1 MFQSKQND
9 FQSKQGNF
17 QTKFSNPKP
26 KPKPFNLNFF
36 LKQITSIQNPYIKS
50 LVLLQEKAKARK
62 QTGTFLIEG
71 KREIELALKG
81 NYEIETILFLSDL
94 ISENQIAQLTK
105 SSNLSFRAHSE
116 EFEVIEISKEIYQKL
131 AYRDTT
137 EGILAIAKSK
147 SLALLDLKLSDNPLI
162 LVAESPEKPGN
173 IGALLRTADA
183 ANLDAVII
191 ANPKSDLYNPN
202 VVRSSVGCLFTRQ
215 IATGT
220 TSEIIA
226 FLKSKKI
233 NFYCATLQNSTTYHT
248 QDYTQP
254 TALVVGT
261 EATGLTEEWRT
272 NCTQNIIIPMQGEID
287 SMNVSVAAAILIFE
301 AKRQRGF

>member
-1 MFQSKQND
+1 M
-9 FQSKQGNF
+9 
-17 QTKFSNPKP
+17 
-26 KPKPFNLNFF
+26 
-36 LKQITSIQNPYIKS
+36 KQITSIQNPFIKS

-71 KREIELALKG
+71 QREISIAVKG
-81 NYEIETILFLSDL
+81 GYEIQTLLFVPE
-94 ISENQIAQLTK
+94 ICSENQTQKLAPKAEL
-105 SSNLSFRAHSE
+105 
-116 EFEVIEISKEIYQKL
+116 IEITAVVYEKL
-131 AYRDTT
+131 AYRDST
-137 EGILAIAKSK
+137 EGVLAVAKSK
-147 SLALLDLKLSDNPLI
+147 STALTDLVLSENPLI
-162 LVAESPEKPGN
+162 LVAEAPEKPGN

-202 VVRSSVGCLFTRQ
+202 IVRSSVGCLFTNQ

-226 FLKSKKI
+226 FLKAKNI
-233 NFYCATLQNSTTYHT
+233 NFYCATLQNSNSYHL
-248 QDYTQP
+248 QDYTTP

-261 EATGLTEEWRT
+261 EATGLTQEWRDAA
-272 NCTQNIIIPMQGEID
+272 TQNIIIPMQGEID

>member
-1 MFQSKQND
+1 
-9 FQSKQGNF
+9 
-17 QTKFSNPKP
+17 
-26 KPKPFNLNFF
+26 
-36 LKQITSIQNPYIKS
+36 LKQITSIQNSYIKS
-50 LVLLQEKAKARK
+50 LVQLQEKAKARR
-62 QTGTFLIEG
+62 QSGTFLIEG
-71 KREIELALKG
+71 KREISIAVKG
-81 NYEIETILFLSDL
+81 GYQIETLLFLPE
-94 ISENQIAQLTK
+94 ICSEADARV
-105 SSNLSFRAHSE
+105 LSQNA
-116 EFEVIEISKEIYQKL
+116 EVIEINKEVYQKL

-137 EGILAIAKSK
+137 EGILAVAKTKMLQLS
-147 SLALLDLKLSDNPLI
+147 DLKLSTNPLI
-162 LVAESPEKPGN
+162 LVAEAPEKPGN

-202 VVRSSVGCLFTRQ
+202 IVRSSVGCLFTNQ

-226 FLKSKKI
+226 FLKERKI
-233 NFYCATLQNSTTYHT
+233 NFYCATLQNSTGYHT
-248 QDYTQP
+248 QDYTAP

-261 EATGLTEEWRT
+261 EATGLTDEWRKEA
-272 NCTQNIIIPMQGEID
+272 TQNIIIPMQGEID